1 MTCNGPQ
8 PPPLQGIH
16 HLKLPVSDLDTSLT
30 FYERAFGARRIPE
43 ADHRRVADGSLYAYI
58 LTVPGLGTALELR
71 LDPERAERHRLFD
84 PVTIAVR
91 DRATLDAW
99 DEYLTGQG
107 IVHSEVHFLAANRQP
122 CRPPTLTPGNS
133 CPSSPDRLQK
143 HSRRLGHTCIG
154 IRVGPVCR
162 GVRSRYWR

>member
-1 MTCNGPQ
+1 MTGNESA

-16 HLKLPVSDLDTSLT
+16 HLKLPVSDLDASLT
-30 FYERAFGARRIPE
+30 FYERAFGGRRIPE
-43 ADHRRVADGSLYAYI
+43 ADHRRASDGSLYAYI

-99 DEYLTGQG
+99 DEYLTGSG
-107 IVHSEVHFLAANRQP
+107 HRPLRGHHGHPGLANCRARSG
-122 CRPPTLTPGNS
+122 RPPAAPLYARNARTGA
-133 CPSSPDRLQK
+133 DA
-143 HSRRLGHTCIG
+143 G
-154 IRVGPVCR
+154 
-162 GVRSRYWR
+162 

>member
-1 MTCNGPQ
+1 MTDNGPQ

-43 ADHRRVADGSLYAYI
+43 ADHRHASDGSLYAYI
-58 LTVPGLGTALELR
+58 LAVPGLGTALELR

-91 DRATLDAW
+91 DRATLAAW

-107 IVHSEVHFLAANRQP
+107 IVHSEVITAIQAWLIVVPDPDGHRLRLYTLETHGP
-122 CRPPTLTPGNS
+122 ELTPDEDN
-133 CPSSPDRLQK
+133 PW
-143 HSRRLGHTCIG
+143 
-154 IRVGPVCR
+154 
-162 GVRSRYWR
+162 VRTT